1 MKDKR
6 IGVLMG
12 GPSAEREI
20 SLRTGTAVRDALERG
35 GYTAIGIDWTGQESP
50 AKLLRD
56 AKIDVVWL
64 ALHGTLGEDGCI
76 QGLLECEHI
85 PYTGSNVLA
94 SALGMDKVA
103 SKRIF
108 DHFGIKTPEW
118 RVWSN
123 DFTPKFP
130 CVVKPSRE
138 GSSVGVTI
146 VIDPKDWPAALAA
159 AQKCHGEVM
168 VEQYIKGRDLSVAV
182 LDDAVLGTVEIKPA
196 VEFYDYEAK
205 YQRKDTQYLVPAP
218 LPPDADKAARD
229 LTLAAHKA
237 LGCAGATRSDLVY
250 DGTDVW
256 MLEVNTLPGMT
267 ATSLIP
273 KIAKHAG
280 MTYEQLVERILLT
293 ARLHA

>member
-1 MKDKR
+1 VKSKR

-12 GPSAEREI
+12 GPSAEREV
-20 SLRTGTAVRDALERG
+20 SLRTGAAVRDALERR
-35 GYTAIGIDWTGQESP
+35 GYSAVAVDWTGGES
-50 AKLLRD
+50 AAQLLRD
-56 AKIDVVWL
+56 ARIDVVWL

-76 QGLLECEHI
+76 QGLLECERI
-85 PYTGSNVLA
+85 PYTGSGVLA
-94 SALGMDKVA
+94 SALGMDKIA
-103 SKRIF
+103 SKQIF
-108 DHFGIKTPEW
+108 EQAGIQTPQW
-118 RVWSN
+118 QLFSSDLTAR
-123 DFTPKFP
+123 FP

-146 VIDPKDWPAALAA
+146 VTDPKDWPGAIAA

-168 VEQYIKGRDLSVAV
+168 VEAYVKGRDLSVAV
-182 LDDAVLGTVEIKPA
+182 LDDTVLGTVEIKPA

-218 LPPDADKAARD
+218 LPPYADARARE
-229 LTLAAHKA
+229 LTLMAHRA
-237 LGCAGATRSDLVY
+237 LGCSGATRSDLVY
-250 DGTDVW
+250 DGKDVW

-273 KIAKHAG
+273 KIAQHAG
-280 MTYEQLVERILLT
+280 MSYDELVERILLS